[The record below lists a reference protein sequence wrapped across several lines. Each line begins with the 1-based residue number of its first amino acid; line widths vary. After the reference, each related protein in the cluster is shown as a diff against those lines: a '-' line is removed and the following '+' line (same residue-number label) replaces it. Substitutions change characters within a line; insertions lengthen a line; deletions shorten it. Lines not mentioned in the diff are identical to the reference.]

1 VRLRRLAA
9 ALAVL
14 LLAIALAAAVPAGR
28 AGLADAFERFFAG
41 GEAPGTP
48 VERDALPRILRSVR
62 TNEFR
67 ELARSGDEAVIAYR
81 TPSGSV
87 CFDFGTHTGLC
98 IPSEYGVGEL
108 FHGRA
113 VTVWGPTVK
122 DEAGRWVL
130 YGLARDAV
138 ERVELRYRDGPPTTV
153 AATNAYVLRARP
165 GSSPT
170 ELGAVDA
177 DGREIDRLDV
187 RRNFELAPVG
197 G

>member
-1 VRLRRLAA
+1 
-9 ALAVL
+9 VL
-14 LLAIALAAAVPAGR
+14 
-28 AGLADAFERFFAG
+28 
-41 GEAPGTP
+41 
-48 VERDALPRILRSVR
+48 
-62 TNEFR
+62 
-67 ELARSGDEAVIAYR
+67 AYR

-130 YGLARDAV
+130 YGLARDTV
-138 ERVELRYRDGPPTTV
+138 KRVELHYEDGPPTTA

-170 ELGAVDA
+170 ELVAVGA
-177 DGREIDRLDV
+177 DGRGLDTLDV
-187 RRNFELAPVG
+187 RWNFEHAPVG